1 MSFGFREETSAR
13 VLILQLLIFFVYY
26 FCITLSF
33 LNIYASNL
41 NPSVVCVRVFYDYY
55 LYFLAE

>member
-1 MSFGFREETSAR
+1 
-13 VLILQLLIFFVYY
+13 LILQLLIFVVYY